1 MKKRIWITLILAL
14 VIINGLAELVTL
26 YSGLFFPYILRVTLV
41 LGIVMIV
48 MVFTGAYQLISTIE
62 EEKPLGGDAITTVGK
77 ATKKPVSHR

>member
-1 MKKRIWITLILAL
+1 MKKIVWITLILTL

-41 LGIVMIV
+41 LGILMIV

-62 EEKPLGGDAITTVGK
+62 EEKPLGGEANTTVGR
-77 ATKKPVSHR
+77 ATKEPFD